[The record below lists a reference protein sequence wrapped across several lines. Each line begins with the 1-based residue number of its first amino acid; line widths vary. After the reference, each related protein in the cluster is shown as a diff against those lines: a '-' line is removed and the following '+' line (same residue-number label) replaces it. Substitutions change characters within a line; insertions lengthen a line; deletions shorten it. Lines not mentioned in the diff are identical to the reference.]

1 MASSTRIAK
10 IAFTGETTTGRMIM
24 QYAST
29 NLIPSTLELGGK
41 SPNIFFKDVMDEDDA
56 YLDKCIE
63 GLVMFALNQGE
74 VCTCPSRAL
83 IHEDIYDEGSIWTA
97 DILYST
103 IKRWSGYS
111 NKGYEMYDNEN
122 YYQPILIRAHTDKN
136 FNSDLNCDQY
146 DVYLSH

>member
-1 MASSTRIAK
+1 MEDYGPWTSPVPHSDFYE
-10 IAFTGETTTGRMIM
+10 AF
-24 QYAST
+24 
-29 NLIPSTLELGGK
+29 
-41 SPNIFFKDVMDEDDA
+41 EDDA
-56 YLDKCIE
+56 EYDAYFLADEETHEIT
-63 GLVMFALNQGE
+63 F
-74 VCTCPSRAL
+74 